1 MIVLGRVSR
10 FLSTGFSGN
19 EVSPGFL
26 CFTTKSA
33 GQCTLSLVHPMFGDV
48 DYGELEESGFIGR
61 FQGPQ
66 NPGNGLKP

>member
-1 MIVLGRVSR
+1 MLVLGRVSR
-10 FLSTGFSGN
+10 FVSTGFSTN

-26 CFTTKSA
+26 CSKSA

-48 DYGELEESGFIGR
+48 DYGELEESGFIGG

-66 NPGNGLKP
+66 NPGNGNGLKP